1 MYVVTQGVG
10 TGPGEVFH
18 LQMEVSCDAVT
29 ALVLLER
36 NVGAGVVMCK

>member
-1 MYVVTQGVG
+1 MYVQTQRVG

-29 ALVLLER
+29 SLVLLER
-36 NVGAGVVMCK
+36 NVGAGVVVCK